1 MQPAMPKWWDDV
13 VSSYVAPIYASE
25 ENARKARESESDGR
39 FSVSRGTGAGSLI
52 WGDRVRVVAGW
63 CELRR
68 DIRHF
73 RVDRIVALNVS
84 EERYPRRRHALL
96 KEWRESE
103 DTQPGAE
110 ILSGR

>member
-1 MQPAMPKWWDDV
+1 MG
-13 VSSYVAPIYASE
+13 
-25 ENARKARESESDGR
+25 ENELPTIRKAIRSERKVAIDYRDDKGR
-39 FSVSRGTGAGSLI
+39 DTKRTI
-52 WGDRVRVVAGW
+52 WPFALAYFDRVRVVAGW

-96 KEWRESE
+96 KEWRDAE
-103 DTQPGAE
+103 DMPPPQ
-110 ILSGR
+110 